1 MRETFVRSLFGR
13 LAIALISVAPMPVL
27 ADARTDVQGAFGRVI
42 DAGGFRAEATGRVFG
57 PESPPMSGQ
66 IDVVFP
72 NRIHA
77 RTDSMEFI
85 VTAQGAWV
93 SALGVWVPADR
104 SLLPVTAFD
113 PAAMHKAIASIRDVR
128 EEGTSKTAQCPA
140 RVYRF
145 RASGQ
150 LPGADANGDMRVWIC
165 EANGK
170 PARLEAIDAR
180 NGKELTVDFDWAH
193 RARVDAPD
201 E

>member
-1 MRETFVRSLFGR
+1 MRSLCGW
-13 LAIALISVAPMPVL
+13 LAGAVMLAAPMTAF
-27 ADARTDVQGAFGRVI
+27 ADARADVQNAFGRVI
-42 DAGGFRAEATGRVFG
+42 DAGGFRAEASGRVFG
-57 PESPPMSGQ
+57 PDSPPMSGQ

-72 NRIHA
+72 DRIHA
-77 RTDSMEFI
+77 RTDAMEFV
-85 VTAQGAWV
+85 VTPAGAWV

-104 SLLPVTAFD
+104 SLLPVTTFD
-113 PAAMHKAIASIRDVR
+113 PAAMRKAIASIGDVR

-165 EANGK
+165 ETNGK
-170 PARLEAIDAR
+170 PARLEAIDAH
-180 NGKELTVDFDWAH
+180 NGKELAVDFDWSH